1 LVGVFDIFN
10 SAWMWRLCSPPLP
23 LQVHKM
29 SGSTDMVPL
38 ERQLRDLVIQFQK
51 HIARQKGPAL
61 LKRW

>member
-1 LVGVFDIFN
+1 VDVASVFTTT
-10 SAWMWRLCSPPLP
+10 A